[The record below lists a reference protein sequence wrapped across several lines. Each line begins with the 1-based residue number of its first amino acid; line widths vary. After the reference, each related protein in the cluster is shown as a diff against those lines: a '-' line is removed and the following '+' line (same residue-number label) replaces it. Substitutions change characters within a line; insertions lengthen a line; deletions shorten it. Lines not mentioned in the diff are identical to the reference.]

1 MYSNDKIKVI
11 ASLLSVFILV
21 VGIIAISSSN
31 IANDILKGRIENQFL
46 SESTGRGESIRSLLE
61 IYSNQ
66 INHLAYRLS
75 NDNEIR
81 DILLANE
88 SERRR
93 LSYDEYNGLPILEQK
108 VSEYGVTFDNSTYI
122 RNIKIMDRNGDVLLS
137 SNPSETGQR
146 VPYLNNIKTYSN
158 TTNYGV
164 TNIELNKVKDENRQL
179 VIFTMPFYK
188 GQQHALDK
196 KGNSNNDFFIS
207 TNLDTNSFNK
217 ILLNRKGL
225 GESGE
230 VYLVNSSR
238 MMVSESR
245 FFNNTNPITVDTL
258 PVRQCLESV
267 NGNDAG
273 NVYNDYRNIPIIGFS
288 FCAKNLGFVLLAEI
302 DKSEVLQPIDNLRN
316 TMVIMS
322 VISGFILIAISI
334 VVIHTLLSWNKKLE
348 SANKQ
353 LQRQDIMQREF
364 INVAAH
370 ELRTPIQPILALTE
384 HLREKIKNKDQAQL
398 LDVVIRN
405 AQRLKKLSND
415 ILEVTKI
422 ESNTLN
428 VYKEWFSLDRL
439 ISETV
444 KDFENSLKDKDIG
457 FECHNPSSS
466 CNLFADQ
473 SRIRQVISNL
483 IGNSVKFI
491 GKEGTVSITV
501 EKKKS
506 KDSIGNKKEV
516 VVVSIKDNGI
526 GIDKE
531 ILPNLFTKF
540 ASKSFQGTGLG
551 LYISRKIVEAHGGKI
566 EAENN
571 NNGKGATF
579 SFTLP
584 LENTD

>member
-31 IANDILKGRIENQFL
+31 IANDMLKGRIENQFS

-75 NDNEIR
+75 NDDEIR

-88 SERRR
+88 PERRR

-108 VSEYGVTFDNSTYI
+108 VSEYGVTFDNSTHI

-146 VPYLNNIKTYSN
+146 APYLNNIKTYSN
-158 TTNYGV
+158 TTNYGI
-164 TNIELNKVKDENRQL
+164 TNIELNKVRDENRQL

-196 KGNSNNDFFIS
+196 KGNPNNDFFIS
-207 TNLDTNSFNK
+207 ANLDTNSFNK

-238 MMVSESR
+238 IMVSESR

-288 FCAKNLGFVLLAEI
+288 FCAKDLGFVLLAEI

-316 TMVIMS
+316 TMVIMF
-322 VISGFILIAISI
+322 VISGFILLAISI
-334 VVIHTLLSWNKKLE
+334 VVIHTLLSWNKKLD

-353 LQRQDIMQREF
+353 LQRQDMMQREF

-384 HLREKIKNKDQAQL
+384 HLREKIKNKDQVQL

-405 AQRLKKLSND
+405 AQTKK
-415 ILEVTKI
+415 II
-422 ESNTLN
+422 
-428 VYKEWFSLDRL
+428 
-439 ISETV
+439 
-444 KDFENSLKDKDIG
+444 
-457 FECHNPSSS
+457 
-466 CNLFADQ
+466 
-473 SRIRQVISNL
+473 
-483 IGNSVKFI
+483 
-491 GKEGTVSITV
+491 
-501 EKKKS
+501 
-506 KDSIGNKKEV
+506 
-516 VVVSIKDNGI
+516 
-526 GIDKE
+526 
-531 ILPNLFTKF
+531 
-540 ASKSFQGTGLG
+540 
-551 LYISRKIVEAHGGKI
+551 
-566 EAENN
+566 
-571 NNGKGATF
+571 
-579 SFTLP
+579 
-584 LENTD
+584 